1 VKRTPEQI
9 KADLT
14 KFCCEEAK
22 NASGWNDTHLAYVAA
37 LTSAAHLCDQIAS
50 ESPRSCEREAA
61 KKCGDFIWSIA
72 DAVKAEKVNQ

>member
-1 VKRTPEQI
+1 VKRTPEDI
-9 KADLT
+9 KAAMT
-14 KFCCEEAK
+14 KFCVEEAK
-22 NASGWNDTHLAYVAA
+22 NAQGWNAYVAA